1 MATTSF
7 PKEKI
12 KIVLFEKIHQVAK
25 ETFEKAGYTDVTI
38 LDRALPEAELIECM
52 KEVSLV
58 GVRSKT
64 QLTEKVLSQAKK
76 LWAVGCFCIGTNQ
89 VDLNYATQQG
99 IAVFNSPYSNTRS
112 VAELVIGEI
121 IMLARRIPEKSSAA
135 MAGKWMKEAVGSFE
149 LRGKTLGII
158 GYGHIGSQVSVL
170 AEALG
175 LRVLFYDIESKLPLG
190 NASSVGSMD
199 EILAQS
205 DFVTLHVP
213 QDPGTV
219 NLMSREAIEKMRPDS
234 YLLNLSRG
242 SVVDIEAAVEH
253 LQNGHL
259 AGAAFDV
266 YPLEPKSKKDP
277 FHSPLLALADSHP
290 NVILTPHIGGSTQE
304 AQENIGVDAASK
316 LIQYMDRGTTSGSK
330 TIPSLNL
337 SSNGPVHRILHIH
350 HNRSG
355 VLYQI
360 NDVLAKSN
368 INVLGQYLKTNE
380 QIGYVVTDVEA
391 SASKEALEQVKKVD
405 HTIRAR
411 VLY

>member
-7 PKEKI
+7 PKDKI
-12 KIVLFEKIHQVAK
+12 KIVLFEKIHPVSK
-25 ETFEKAGYTDVTI
+25 ETFQKAGYSDVTI
-38 LDRALPEAELIECM
+38 LDRALPEDELIECI
-52 KEVSLV
+52 KDVSLV

-64 QLTEKVLSQAKK
+64 QLTEKVLSHAKK

-89 VDLNYATQQG
+89 VDLDYATQNG

-135 MAGKWMKEAVGSFE
+135 MAGKWLKEARGAFE

-175 LRVLFYDIESKLPLG
+175 LRVIFYDIESKLPLG

-199 EILAQS
+199 EILEQS
-205 DFVTLHVP
+205 HFVTLHVP

-219 NLMSREAIEKMRPDS
+219 NLMNREAIEKMQPDS

-253 LQNGHL
+253 LKSGHL

-266 YPLEPKSKKDP
+266 YPQEPKSKEEP
-277 FHSPLLALADSHP
+277 FHSPLLELAESHP
-290 NVILTPHIGGSTQE
+290 NLILTPHIGGSTQE
-304 AQENIGVDAASK
+304 AQQNIGEDAATK

-330 TIPSLNL
+330 TLPPLNL
-337 SSNGPVHRILHIH
+337 SSTGNVHRILHIH
-350 HNRSG
+350 HNKAG
-355 VLYQI
+355 VLSAI
-360 NDVLAKSN
+360 NDTFAKAKIN
-368 INVLGQYLKTNE
+368 ILGQHLKTNE

-391 SASKEALEQVKKVD
+391 AASEEALDQVKKIE
-405 HTIRAR
+405 HTIKAR
-411 VLY
+411 VLF